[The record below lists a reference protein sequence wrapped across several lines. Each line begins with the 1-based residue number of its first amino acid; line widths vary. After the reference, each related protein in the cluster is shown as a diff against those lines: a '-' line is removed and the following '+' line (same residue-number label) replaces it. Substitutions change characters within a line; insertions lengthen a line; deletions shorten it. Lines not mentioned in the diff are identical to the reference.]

1 MAAADVL
8 LASISTPIFE
18 PLDTTTTSSKRKW
31 AEESPL
37 VDNMPSLESPGKVS
51 FDAEIHLNFEPP
63 AKIHTM
69 KELGFGDK
77 GISPIAVSEPFQ
89 LFTTDAIKQMR
100 SEVLSKP
107 VWENCKYSSNLAH
120 CQLRG
125 FAPQYAP
132 FVYDAWR
139 SPEVLSIVSKIA
151 GVELVPE
158 MDFEIAHIN
167 ISTQSEEQKRQ
178 VLDAIAE
185 KTSREADEGVSG
197 CPWEDD
203 EPIVAWHTDS
213 YPFVCVTMLSDCTEM
228 LGGETAL
235 RTGTG
240 EIMRVRGPQQVCTC
254 KS

>member
-107 VWENCKYSSNLAH
+107 VWENCKYSSNSE
-120 CQLRG
+120 
-125 FAPQYAP
+125 
-132 FVYDAWR
+132 YDADY
-139 SPEVLSIVSKIA
+139 SDMPLSSTTHGEVPKSSRLSQRLL
-151 GVELVPE
+151 E
-158 MDFEIAHIN
+158 
-167 ISTQSEEQKRQ
+167 
-178 VLDAIAE
+178 
-185 KTSREADEGVSG
+185 
-197 CPWEDD
+197 
-203 EPIVAWHTDS
+203 
-213 YPFVCVTMLSDCTEM
+213 
-228 LGGETAL
+228 
-235 RTGTG
+235 
-240 EIMRVRGPQQVCTC
+240 
-254 KS
+254 